1 MAQEPTAQGAAK
13 HKVRIWDLPT
23 RLFHWLL
30 AATVIALVVT
40 AKLGGN
46 AMNWHLL
53 LGHVMLALLLFR
65 LLWGLVGG
73 RWSRFAS
80 FIHAPSALLRHLR
93 GQGAESDSAGHSPL
107 GALSVLAMLA
117 VLIAQVGSGLLS
129 DDEIAFSGPLSRFVS
144 GGTVAQATAYHAHW
158 GQYLLYA
165 LVALHLLAIVFYA
178 WRGRGLV
185 RAMVTGTNSCPRQY
199 PPHATRQAAVGWP
212 WPWPS
217 GQALRHGGYS
227 SLAALSDGAARGGPL
242 AATLRF
248 PSF

>member
-1 MAQEPTAQGAAK
+1 MAQESNAQGTPT

-30 AATVIALVVT
+30 ATAVIALVVT

-53 LGHVMLALLLFR
+53 LGHAVLALLLFR
-65 LLWGLVGG
+65 LLWGVVGG

-80 FIHAPSALLRHLR
+80 FIHSPSSLLRHLR
-93 GQGAESDSAGHSPL
+93 GRGQASDTAGHSPL
-107 GALSVLAMLA
+107 GALSVFAMLA

-144 GGTVAQATAYHAHW
+144 GDTVAQATAYHAHW
-158 GQYLLYA
+158 GQYLLYV
-165 LVALHLLAIVFYA
+165 LLALHLLAIAFYT

-185 RAMVTGTNSCPRQY
+185 RPMLTGDKHLAEPLPASRDT
-199 PPHATRQAAVGWP
+199 AA
-212 WPWPS
+212 S
-217 GQALRHGGYS
+217 RLLALAV
-227 SLAALSDGAARGGPL
+227 AAAAGLGAWWVQQLGAA
-242 AATLRF
+242 F
-248 PSF
+248 

>member
-93 GQGAESDSAGHSPL
+93 GQGAESDSVGHSPL

-129 DDEIAFSGPLSRFVS
+129 DDEIAFSGPLSRFAS
-144 GGTVAQATAYHAHW
+144 GDTVAQATAYHAHW

-185 RAMVTGTNSCPRQY
+185 RAMVTGDKQLSAPVPASRDTAGSR
-199 PPHATRQAAVGWP
+199 WL
-212 WPWPS
+212 
-217 GQALRHGGYS
+217 ALA
-227 SLAALSDGAARGGPL
+227 LAFGAGAAAWWVQQLGG
-242 AATLRF
+242 AF
-248 PSF
+248 

>member
-1 MAQEPTAQGAAK
+1 MPHPHPSFHAMAQESTAQGAAK

-30 AATVIALVVT
+30 AVTVVGLVVT

-53 LGHVMLALLLFR
+53 LGHAMLALLLFR

-80 FIHAPSALLRHLR
+80 FIHAPATVLRHVR
-93 GQGAESDSAGHSPL
+93 GQGTESDSAGHSPL
-107 GALSVLAMLA
+107 GALSVFAMLA

-129 DDEIAFSGPLSRFVS
+129 DDEIAFSGPLGRFVS
-144 GGTVAQATAYHAHW
+144 GDTVAQATAYHAHW

-165 LVALHLLAIVFYA
+165 LVALHLLAILFYA

-185 RAMVTGTNSCPRQY
+185 RAMVTGDKHLPEPLPSSRDT
-199 PPHATRQAAVGWP
+199 AA
-212 WPWPS
+212 S
-217 GQALRHGGYS
+217 RLLALV
-227 SLAALSDGAARGGPL
+227 LALVAGAAAWWVQQLG
-242 AATLRF
+242 AAF
-248 PSF
+248 

>member
-1 MAQEPTAQGAAK
+1 MAKDQHPT

-30 AATVIALVVT
+30 AAAVIALVVT
-40 AKLGGN
+40 AKIGGN

-53 LGHVMLALLLFR
+53 LGHGVLALLLFR

-80 FIHAPSALLRHLR
+80 FIHAPSTLLRHLR
-93 GQGAESDSAGHSPL
+93 GQGRTGDSAGHSPL
-107 GALSVLAMLA
+107 GALSVFAMLA
-117 VLIAQVGSGLLS
+117 VLVAQVGSGLLS

-144 GGTVAQATAYHAHW
+144 GDTVALATAYHAHW

-165 LVALHLLAIVFYA
+165 LVALHLLAILFYA

-185 RAMVTGTNSCPRQY
+185 RAMVTGDKQLPERLPASRDTA
-199 PPHATRQAAVGWP
+199 ATRLL
-212 WPWPS
+212 
-217 GQALRHGGYS
+217 ALA
-227 SLAALSDGAARGGPL
+227 LAAAAGLGAWWVQQLGTA
-242 AATLRF
+242 F
-248 PSF
+248 